1 MNRREFFKRA
11 ASLMAAS
18 AMLPAIEL
26 LPEAPTL
33 LERQERY
40 VELLGKYDF
49 VISAFEIAALRHD
62 GLCEMSLRAL
72 SLAAMYPWRMEIAA
86 RIRMQNGD
94 DLALHGLR
102 NAVYARTPVTLN
114 WSGHPNE
121 FRLGGV
127 KLDSIDVI
135 QHRELIEV
143 TSMFDG
149 DNTRQYI

>member
-11 ASLMAAS
+11 ASLMAAA

-26 LPEAPTL
+26 LPDAPAL
-33 LERQERY
+33 LERQERF
-40 VELLGKYDF
+40 VEQLGKYDF
-49 VISAFEIAALRHD
+49 IIRAFEIVMLRSD
-62 GLCEMSLRAL
+62 GFCEMSLRAL
-72 SLAAMYPWRMEIAA
+72 SLRAMYPWRMEIDA
-86 RIRMQNGD
+86 RIRVERGD
-94 DLALHGLR
+94 DLALRGLR
-102 NAVYARTPVTLN
+102 NSTAAQTPVTLD

-127 KLDSIDVI
+127 KLDSVDVI

-149 DNTRQYI
+149 DNTRRYI